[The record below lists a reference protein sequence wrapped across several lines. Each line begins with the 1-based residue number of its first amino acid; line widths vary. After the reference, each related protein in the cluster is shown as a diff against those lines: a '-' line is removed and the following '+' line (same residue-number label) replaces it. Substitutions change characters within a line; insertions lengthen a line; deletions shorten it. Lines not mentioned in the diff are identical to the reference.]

1 MTSMPPASIFSG
13 EASVDPAWIP
23 ADNQQLSDEI
33 TRLAGHINA
42 AQYRFL
48 KLLAALIERNA
59 WGGDSGIKS
68 PAHWLNYYCGI
79 ALGASREK
87 VRVAKCL
94 GSLPLI
100 DQAFASG
107 AISYSKVRAMTRTAT
122 PDNEEYLLMIAR
134 YGTAQHV
141 ETLVRHTQRARRLCA
156 DGQDESKQSQYEAR
170 EFSWY
175 YDDDG
180 MLVFKGKLT
189 AEDGAVFLKAIDAV
203 MQKSWEEDRK
213 SPENEQNT
221 TEKQQPETENV
232 PAETL
237 LADEPKA
244 SFAQKRADALLSLSE
259 QALATLDKGLRPLT
273 GGDKYQVMVH
283 LDANL
288 STDHR
293 EAVCRLENGQFLT
306 PLAPATARR
315 LACDAS
321 LVTVLEDK
329 AGNVLNVG
337 RKTRTIPPAIR
348 RALRLRDRGCRF
360 PGCCETRF
368 VDAHHIQ
375 HWCDGGE
382 TSMDNLLLLCRQH
395 HRLLHEGV
403 FSIAHLAED
412 EAAGAQGTKRD
423 EGFVFTDATGK
434 QIPVALY
441 PQFENSKPVADGS
454 LLIEIENGEMGL
466 QIDSRT
472 AVTAWRG
479 ERMDYD
485 LGVAALM

>member
-1 MTSMPPASIFSG
+1 MTSMPSASIFSR
-13 EASVDPAWIP
+13 EARVDPGWIP

-48 KLLAALIERNA
+48 KLLAALIERQA
-59 WGGDSGIKS
+59 WGGDSGMKS
-68 PAHWLNYYCGI
+68 PAHWLNYTCGI
-79 ALGASREK
+79 ALGAAREK

-94 GSLPLI
+94 ASLPLME
-100 DQAFASG
+100 QAFASG

-122 PDNEEYLLMIAR
+122 PDNEETLLMIAR
-134 YGTAQHV
+134 HGTAQHV
-141 ETLVRHTQRARRLCA
+141 ETLVRQTQRARRLCV
-156 DGQDESKQSQYEAR
+156 DSKEESVRNQHQAR
-170 EFSWY
+170 GFSYY

-189 AEDGAVFLKAIDAV
+189 AEDGAVFLKAMDAV
-203 MQKSWEEDRK
+203 MQKSGEEENQ
-213 SPENEQNT
+213 SPEVELRST
-221 TEKQQPETENV
+221 AKQQPESV

-237 LADEPKA
+237 LADQPKA
-244 SFAQKRADALLSLSE
+244 SFAQKRADALLILSE
-259 QALATLDKGLRPLT
+259 QALATLSEGLRPLT

-283 LDANL
+283 LDA
-288 STDHR
+288 SRPTDHR
-293 EAVCRLENGQFLT
+293 QAVCRLEDGRFLT

-321 LVTVLEDK
+321 LVSVMEDG

-382 TSMDNLLLLCRQH
+382 TSLDNLLLLCRQH

-403 FSIAHLAED
+403 FCIAHLAEG
-412 EAAGAQGTKRD
+412 ETAGAQETKRNED
-423 EGFVFTDATGK
+423 LVFRDARGK
-434 QIPVALY
+434 QLPVALF
-441 PQFENSKPVADGS
+441 PQFETSKAAADGS
-454 LLIEIENGEMGL
+454 LLIEITNGERGL

-472 AVTAWRG
+472 ALTAWRG

-485 LGVAALM
+485 LAVAALL